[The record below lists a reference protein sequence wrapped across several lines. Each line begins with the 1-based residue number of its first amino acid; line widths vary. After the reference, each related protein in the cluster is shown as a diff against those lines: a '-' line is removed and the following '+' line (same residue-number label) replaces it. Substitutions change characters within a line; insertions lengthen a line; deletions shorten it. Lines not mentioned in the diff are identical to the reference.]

1 MNIVVPFMFKY
12 AVDSLNQMSG
22 NMLNLSDAPNTVA
35 TMATAVLIGCMCDSL
50 ICLQVL
56 TFFKKVSSYLSRW
69 PFHHKYNLAFWIF
82 IILCETYFDLFLKI
96 LCMICFAKLMWY
108 SSIFYVWKNNI
119 KYDIKCI
126 TTIFTRFFFLNKISF

>member
-56 TFFKKVSSYLSRW
+56 TFSKKVSSYLSR
-69 PFHHKYNLAFWIF
+69 
-82 IILCETYFDLFLKI
+82 
-96 LCMICFAKLMWY
+96 
-108 SSIFYVWKNNI
+108 
-119 KYDIKCI
+119 
-126 TTIFTRFFFLNKISF
+126 